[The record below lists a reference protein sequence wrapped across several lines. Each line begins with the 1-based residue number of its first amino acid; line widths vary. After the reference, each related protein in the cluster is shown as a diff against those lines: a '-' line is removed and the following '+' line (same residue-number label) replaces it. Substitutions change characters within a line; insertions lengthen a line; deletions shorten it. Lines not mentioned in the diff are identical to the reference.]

1 MCGRGSFF
9 IHGCQCC
16 SAGDTSNPPV
26 RGCSAGC
33 VVLAV
38 QHRQKL
44 RVGDTIQV
52 IQNEPKLGHES
63 LTEEEYLTLIA

>member
-1 MCGRGSFF
+1 MCGRSAFF

-16 SAGDTSNPPV
+16 TAGDTSNPPV
-26 RGCSAGC
+26 AGCSAGC
-33 VVLAV
+33 IVLAI

-52 IQNEPKLGHES
+52 IKYEPKLGHES
-63 LTEEEYLTLIA
+63 LTEEEYLALIA